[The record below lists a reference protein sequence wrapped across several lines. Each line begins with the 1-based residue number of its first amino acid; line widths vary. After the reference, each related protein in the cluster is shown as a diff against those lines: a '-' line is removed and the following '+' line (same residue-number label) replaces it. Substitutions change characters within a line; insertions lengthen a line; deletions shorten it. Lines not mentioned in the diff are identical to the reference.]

1 MNLKKLISLCGYT
14 LLVFKLFGQHTP
26 VDFNNYQT
34 VLSQGSLPQEFATTS
49 TEKYIENSK
58 TITRED
64 NRKTRKAK
72 REFYLQS
79 AFAIDNVLRSG
90 RVLFNDPI
98 GSYVNLVFD
107 KVIEAEPE
115 LRDQVKVFVV
125 KTEYSNA
132 FATDQGIIFITTG
145 LLARLQNEAQLAFVL
160 CHELVHF
167 KKKHSIDLFV
177 KEETKD
183 REEIKKDGGFES
195 EPEILSRAA
204 YSKEKETEADELGLE
219 LYLKSG
225 YSPQEAVNTFD
236 VLHHGHLPFDSVKV
250 ENTFFDTKN
259 LVWPYEYFKEE
270 VAAIYADED
279 EDDSKSTHPNTFK
292 RKQTIKFLLGDKKTG
307 GKNFLISENDF
318 YYIQKICRYEL
329 CRQALLNQNY
339 CEAIYYATVLQKENP
354 ESIFLKKVIAKSL
367 FAVSAYAA
375 DKSKN
380 KLGFNKY
387 KKIQGDLQQ
396 LYYFFYKIK
405 SKEAN
410 VLAAQYLW
418 RLKQAHPADDELAMM
433 TEKTFYQLAKKHDEK
448 PYYYADTALPDILNP
463 KLLSPK
469 SKENTVQASDTAT
482 SPDMLKQKTPEFNT
496 NAEKKDGDDDDEDE
510 DAEDN
515 KKGPKMD
522 IRHAFAEFMHD
533 SAFKKMFLAQVKKA
547 EAEKDNEEPKK
558 KKRIR
563 GLNKKQGEKIVVLS
577 PFHYSIDERKTVALK
592 LDANEKEMSAFIT
605 HITESAQAAKVPV
618 ELLAEKELKTTDAD
632 KLNKLSLLKDWLGEK
647 MEHGKLDIPP
657 TDYEQIMAL
666 RKEIDARYICL
677 LGHIHLIEEKDNMG
691 LAAIATVFLP
701 IYSWPFTIP
710 YMIKKQQVSM
720 TFMIVLDLETGKT
733 VKTDFSAIKAK
744 NTEDIT
750 LSALYDFM
758 LKIKKHQL
766 ENK

>member
-1 MNLKKLISLCGYT
+1 MSLKKLISLCGYT
-14 LLVFKLFGQHTP
+14 LLVLNLFGQHTP

-64 NRKTRKAK
+64 SRKTRKAK

-98 GSYVNLVFD
+98 GNYVNLVFN
-107 KVIEAEPE
+107 KVIEPEPE
-115 LRDQVKVFVV
+115 LRDKVKVFVV

-132 FATDQGIIFITTG
+132 FATDQGLIFITTG

-167 KKKHSIDLFV
+167 KKKHSIDVFV
-177 KEETKD
+177 KQETRD
-183 REEIKKDGGFES
+183 REDMRKNGGFES

-204 YSKEKETEADELGLE
+204 YSKDKEIEADELGLE

-225 YSPQEAVNTFD
+225 FSKLEAINTFD
-236 VLHHGHLPFDSVKV
+236 VLHHAHLPFDSIKV

-270 VAAIYADED
+270 VTPIYADED

-307 GKNFLISENDF
+307 GKNFLISETDF

-329 CRQALLNQNY
+329 CRQTLLNQNY
-339 CEAIYYATVLQKENP
+339 SEAIYYATLLQKENP

-367 FAVSAYAA
+367 FAVSAYAT

-380 KLGFNKY
+380 KLHFNKY
-387 KKIQGDLQQ
+387 KNIQGNLQQ

-405 SKEAN
+405 GKEAN

-418 RLKQAHPADDELAMM
+418 RLKQAHPNDDELAMLS
-433 TEKTFYQLAKKHDEK
+433 EKTFYQLVKKHDER
-448 PYYYADTALPDILNP
+448 PYYFADTALPDNLNP

-469 SKENTVQASDTAT
+469 NKKSTEQAADTAT
-482 SPDMLKQKTPEFNT
+482 SLKTLKLKPSVFNT
-496 NAEKKDGDDDDEDE
+496 NKENEGNDDDDD
-510 DAEDN
+510 DVN
-515 KKGPKMD
+515 KAPKMN
-522 IRHAFAEFMHD
+522 IRHAFAEFMQD
-533 SAFKKMFLAQVKKA
+533 SAFRKMFMDQVKLA
-547 EAEKDNEEPKK
+547 DADKDKGKPKK

-577 PFHYSIDERKTVALK
+577 PFHYSIDTRKTVALK
-592 LDANEKEMSAFIT
+592 LDANEKDMSTFIT
-605 HITESAQAAKVPV
+605 HIEESAQAANVPV
-618 ELLAEKELKTTDAD
+618 ELLAEKEIKTTDAD

-647 MEHGKLDIPP
+647 MEHDELNIPP
-657 TDYEQIMAL
+657 TDYEQLMVL

-677 LGHIHLIEEKDNMG
+677 LGHIHLIEKKENMG
-691 LAAIATVFLP
+691 VAIVTSIFLP

-710 YMIKKQQVSM
+710 YMIKKQQMSM

-733 VKTDFSAIKAK
+733 IKTDFSTINAN
-744 NTEDIT
+744 NTEDIS
-750 LSALYDFM
+750 LSTLYDFM
-758 LKIKKHQL
+758 LKIKKYQL